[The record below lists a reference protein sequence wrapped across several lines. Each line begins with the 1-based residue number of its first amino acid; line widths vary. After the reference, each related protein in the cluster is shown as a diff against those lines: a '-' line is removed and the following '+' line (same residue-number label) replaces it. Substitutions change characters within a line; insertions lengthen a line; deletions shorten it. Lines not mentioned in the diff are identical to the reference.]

1 MTREDSFCFLF
12 VPAKGSPILSRGSA
26 PKHALSAGH
35 KLQVKPCACVC
46 FLEFN
51 ARHGRRS
58 VAKCL
63 LLGHLRFCLEAL
75 LPCFCDEH
83 FFARSPVPKCPKPG
97 SSVIGRSSISFQRD
111 CRRQPRAHFT
121 LRTLRGCCKQ
131 EEKLCSG
138 QAAAGD
144 MSLRST
150 WDDSSTESCHAAIPV
165 LHATSHL
172 KRERVLHRAGRLRHF
187 LRHPEGQKGRGRE
200 KSPACV
206 CPMRAAKTC
215 RLPQVAL
222 HLCRIF
228 GNHWQ
233 RLAAKLLHFVGRLSC
248 SMLRCLD

>member
-1 MTREDSFCFLF
+1 MTCRTS
-12 VPAKGSPILSRGSA
+12 LSYSSLLGVRPRRGSDSDTRRLVLL
-26 PKHALSAGH
+26 PLRAGKRISH
-35 KLQVKPCACVC
+35 CACVC

-150 WDDSSTESCHAAIPV
+150 WDDSSTESGHAAIPV

-187 LRHPEGQKGRGRE
+187 PSTSRRTEGQRE
-200 KSPACV
+200 RKTSCLCLPPCGLPKPAAC
-206 CPMRAAKTC
+206 
-215 RLPQVAL
+215 
-222 HLCRIF
+222 H
-228 GNHWQ
+228 
-233 RLAAKLLHFVGRLSC
+233 KLLCTCVEFSETTGKDWQP
-248 SMLRCLD
+248 RCCIL